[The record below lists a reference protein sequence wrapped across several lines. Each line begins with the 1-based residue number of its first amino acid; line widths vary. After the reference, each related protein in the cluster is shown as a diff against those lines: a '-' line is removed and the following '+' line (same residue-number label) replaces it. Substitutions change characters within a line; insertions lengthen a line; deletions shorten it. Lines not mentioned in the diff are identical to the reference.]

1 MSNFNDI
8 NMTDG
13 GLCEAL
19 YLYWNKQL
27 IRNFMCGLDLIL
39 PLNHRE
45 RFAQGVQK
53 VRPDV

>member
-1 MSNFNDI
+1 
-8 NMTDG
+8 MTDG

-45 RFAQGVQK
+45 RIAQGVQK